1 MRIWSK
7 IEFSIQIKGGEI
19 HPTRKQLEHESHKVC
34 PYYHNSSKRKS
45 KKMSNLSIKDKE
57 IILDSIRDIPDFPKP
72 GIVFKDITTLLSNP
86 KAFNTLMNHLED
98 RYRTYQLDYVAGIDA
113 RGFIFGA
120 TLADR
125 LNIGFVPVRKK
136 GKLPYT
142 TVAEKYSLEYGFD
155 EVEIHID
162 AFGENGLSLEG
173 NPSKVLLIDDL
184 IATGGTAK
192 AAASLIDKVGADCVE
207 ACFIMELGFLNGKE
221 GITAPVYSVLEID

>member
-1 MRIWSK
+1 
-7 IEFSIQIKGGEI
+7 
-19 HPTRKQLEHESHKVC
+19 
-34 PYYHNSSKRKS
+34 
-45 KKMSNLSIKDKE
+45 MSNLTPKEKE

-72 GIVFKDITTLLSNP
+72 GIIFKDISTLLSNP
-86 KAFNTLMNHLED
+86 NAFNTLMNHIEN
-98 RYRTYQLDYVAGIDA
+98 RYKSYELDYIAGIDA

-120 TLADR
+120 ILADR

-162 AFGENGLSLEG
+162 AFGENGLTQEDK
-173 NPSKVLLIDDL
+173 PSKVLLIDDL

-192 AAASLIDKVGADCVE
+192 AAASLIDKVGAHCVE
-207 ACFIMELGFLNGKE
+207 ACFIMELAFLNGKE